1 MRKVGHQGI
10 SNRIRIMA
18 EVDIAISINI
28 FD

>member
-1 MRKVGHQGI
+1 MRKGGHQRT
-10 SNRIRIMA
+10 SNRRRIMA